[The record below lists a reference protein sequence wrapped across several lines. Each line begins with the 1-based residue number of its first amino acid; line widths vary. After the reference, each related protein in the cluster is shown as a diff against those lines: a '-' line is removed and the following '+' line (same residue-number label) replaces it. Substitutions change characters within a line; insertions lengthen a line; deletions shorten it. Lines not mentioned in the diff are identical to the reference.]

1 MNILVIDEQLNGTIT
16 NQFSIEIE
24 IENKTITAQK
34 LIETRVIQEVKNY
47 NNKLPEYYNGLVEPS
62 EGEKTLNGIKL
73 KTKKVIDS
81 EQQVYVAL
89 DAFQK
94 NTFFILVDD
103 KQIEDLHQE
112 IILTERS
119 KISFVKLTPLIGG

>member
-1 MNILVIDEQLNGTIT
+1 MNIRVIDEQLNGTIT
-16 NQFSIEIE
+16 NQFEIE

-73 KTKKVIDS
+73 KKKKIVDS
-81 EQQVYVAL
+81 EKQVYVAL